1 MAVSFW
7 DRVRVGPDV
16 LFRTISDEAVLVNL
30 KTGMYLGLNQ
40 VGTRM
45 WTVLNSAGS
54 VQAAYDELLD
64 EYEVEPSELRRDLE
78 DFVDRLVGHQL
89 IEVGPPAA

>member
-1 MAVSFW
+1 MAVVFR
-7 DRVRVGPDV
+7 DRVRVAPDV

-45 WTVLNSAGS
+45 WTVLNAADS
-54 VQAAYDELLD
+54 VEDAYGELLD
-64 EYEVEPSELRRDLE
+64 EYEVEPSELRRDLQ
-78 DFVDRLVGHQL
+78 DFVDKLVGHQL
-89 IEVGPPAA
+89 IEAGPPTA

>member
-1 MAVSFW
+1 MAVAFW
-7 DRVRVGPDV
+7 DRVRVAPDV

-45 WTVLNSAGS
+45 WSALNAADS
-54 VQAAYDELLD
+54 VQAAYDELLG
-64 EYEVEPSELRRDLE
+64 EYEVEPSELRRDLQ
-78 DFVDRLVGHQL
+78 DFVDTLVGHQL
-89 IEVGPPAA
+89 IEAGPPTA

>member
-1 MAVSFW
+1 MAVAFR
-7 DRVRVGPDV
+7 DRVRVAPDV

-45 WTVLNSAGS
+45 WTVLNAADS
-54 VQAAYDELLD
+54 VEDAYDDLLD
-64 EYEVEPSELRRDLE
+64 EYEVEPSELRRDLQ
-78 DFVDRLVGHQL
+78 DFVDKLVGHQL
-89 IEVGPPAA
+89 IEAGPPTA